1 MEDALRDSDV
11 IWNAILQWS
20 EMERWPRLKRPA
32 AYFLRERL
40 LSAQARTGILE
51 FPIGTRFQRSSLPE
65 SRATEILRS
74 LLVDDWRERAVQRI
88 GQRRS
93 YKRERSMI
101 PGADPTFQ
109 KTYMT
114 DATQP
119 PNQAMQRTAS
129 RSDV

>member
-65 SRATEILRS
+65 SRATVILRS
-74 LLVDDWRERAVQRI
+74 LLVDDWRE
-88 GQRRS
+88 S
-93 YKRERSMI
+93 
-101 PGADPTFQ
+101 GAADWTE
-109 KTYMT
+109 
-114 DATQP
+114 TQL
-119 PNQAMQRTAS
+119 QEGAEHDSWS
-129 RSDV
+129 RSNFPEDLHD